1 MLYLD
6 EDDVKRVLTMGDALG
21 CVEQGLAAR
30 ARGRAVDV
38 ARERTRIAE
47 GTLHI
52 LQGAAPEVGVVGYK
66 AYYATPRGSRSHV
79 YLYAFDSGE
88 PLALVEANFFNVL
101 RTGAASGVATRHLAR
116 AGAALVGQI
125 GAGRQ
130 AAGQLE
136 AVCAVRAVRRA
147 QVYSRTRDKLE
158 DFCRAMT
165 AQLGIEVVPAASAQA
180 AVRGAD
186 IVNVIT
192 KSATPVLLG
201 DWLEPG
207 QHVNAAGSNALTRRE
222 LDLRAVQ
229 RCELIAV
236 DSRETARKE
245 CGDLLPLV
253 EAGWAHWESL
263 PEVGEIAAGLRPGRT
278 SDQQITLYESHG
290 MGIQDLYTARKVYD
304 LARAQGLGREVPGRA
319 D

>member
-1 MLYLD
+1 
-6 EDDVKRVLTMGDALG
+6 
-21 CVEQGLAAR
+21 
-30 ARGRAVDV
+30 
-38 ARERTRIAE
+38 
-47 GTLHI
+47 
-52 LQGAAPEVGVVGYK
+52 
-66 AYYATPRGSRSHV
+66 
-79 YLYAFDSGE
+79 
-88 PLALVEANFFNVL
+88 
-101 RTGAASGVATRHLAR
+101 
-116 AGAALVGQI
+116 
-125 GAGRQ
+125 
-130 AAGQLE
+130 
-136 AVCAVRAVRRA
+136 
-147 QVYSRTRDKLE
+147 
-158 DFCRAMT
+158 
-165 AQLGIEVVPAASAQA
+165 
-180 AVRGAD
+180 
-186 IVNVIT
+186 VNVIT

-263 PEVGEIAAGLRPGRT
+263 AEIGEIAAGLRPGRT

-290 MGIQDLYTARKVYD
+290 MAIQDLYTARKVYD